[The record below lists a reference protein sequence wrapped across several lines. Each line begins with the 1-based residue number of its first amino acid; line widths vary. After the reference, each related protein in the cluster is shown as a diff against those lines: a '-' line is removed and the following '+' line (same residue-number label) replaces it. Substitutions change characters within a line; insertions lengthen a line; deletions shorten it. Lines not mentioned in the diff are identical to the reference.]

1 MLTEKNQHKN
11 LRYKSN
17 FSIKIYETIR
27 GFQVEPSTKLYPA
40 VFVEP
45 TVKEVLQFELGRIK
59 VKSIEK
65 KLTKAFFVL
74 I

>member
-1 MLTEKNQHKN
+1 MKIND
-11 LRYKSN
+11 
-17 FSIKIYETIR
+17 FSAGSWTLYFFDISEFDSFVH
-27 GFQVEPSTKLYPA
+27 FQVEPSTKLYPA

-65 KLTKAFFVL
+65 KTD
-74 I
+74 